1 MKISQ
6 SRRFS
11 SFTMTLQQL
20 AFALIL
26 LTLMTVSAT
35 AQANRQS
42 PTSTTSAGEIIIAEV
57 FSPIEGVVT
66 EIQGNLMKLAG
77 NISIDISRA
86 DIESITHPRGTVPEI
101 KVGMKVT
108 AFVKTGATAESPLIA
123 GIVQQHLEE
132 EVLIFGKVQEIDP
145 LNRTITVFNQKI
157 KITDTTFFWRDAEY
171 KTALSFEKLKANSF
185 ISVKA
190 FYSGAALIATQVTQ
204 AIKAKKQDSQ

>member
-6 SRRFS
+6 SRVFS
-11 SFTMTLQQL
+11 TFVRMFQQL
-20 AFALIL
+20 AFTWIL
-26 LTLMTVSAT
+26 LVLISVSAS
-35 AQANRQS
+35 AQATHQWPAS
-42 PTSTTSAGEIIIAEV
+42 PSEVLIGEV

-108 AFVKTGATAESPLIA
+108 AFVKTGETAQSPLIA

-132 EVLIFGKVQEIDP
+132 EVVIFGKVQEIDP
-145 LNRTITVFNQKI
+145 LNRTITVYNQKI
-157 KITDTTFFWRDAEY
+157 KITDTTFFWRDAGY
-171 KTALSFEKLKANSF
+171 KTALSFEKLKANHF

-190 FYSGAALIATQVTQ
+190 FYSGTDLIAAQVTQ